1 MSTYTPD
8 DWKIIKIIPV
18 DKNYPPYYRILC
30 SWAGSYLYG
39 ASWKASSGIETFDL
53 NPDGWYYS
61 DQSSGSVYKL
71 HPQAERM
78 SGIMAS
84 ILTTIRENS
93 KEFVSIQ
100 VLELDKFLEE
110 FK

>member
-39 ASWKASSGIETFDL
+39 ASWKASSGIETFKD
-53 NPDGWYYS
+53 DGDWYFS
-61 DQSSGSVYKL
+61 DQSSGSIYKL
-71 HPQAERM
+71 HKSAERV

-84 ILTTIRENS
+84 ILSTIIENS
-93 KEFVSIQ
+93 KESVSIQ
-100 VLELDKFLEE
+100 VLELDEFLEE

>member
-18 DKNYPPYYRILC
+18 DTNFPSYYRILC

-39 ASWKASSGIETFDL
+39 SSWKASSGIETFKDRGDCYL
-53 NPDGWYYS
+53 S
-61 DQSSGSVYKL
+61 DQSSGSIYKL
-71 HPQAERM
+71 HKSAERM

-84 ILTTIRENS
+84 ILNTITENS
-93 KEFVSIQ
+93 KEFVGIQ
-100 VLELDKFLEE
+100 VLELNEFLEE